1 MRHLKTADCKRI
13 LQLFA
18 VLLSVF
24 ARPRPV
30 HWWNQF
36 PAPLQEVAFIRLL
49 ASFGAGGVIYLTPI
63 VFHQAS
69 FSAGQVGQGLAAS
82 ALIGTVARLLSG
94 VLLDRGLT
102 CSWPVR
108 AAALFALMADL
119 VLFQATGF
127 NGYLVGQ
134 LLIGVAAGLYFP
146 AIELAVPLSC
156 SGFNS
161 SRGYALARSADAL
174 GVAAGALLGAVL
186 TAMEMIR
193 MVYAVEA
200 AAVLSML
207 VVLLLTPLPDGRAAL
222 LHASTAT
229 TNNHKLKA
237 ETASNSD
244 TKTEVK
250 AKSEAGWYWLLPLI
264 PVLVVSVVATGIVSL
279 MQSALP
285 LDMVRGGIARA
296 PLSEAS
302 SGGLI
307 AWQLLLLMVLQ
318 WPIGNWVAKRSLRFG
333 LGMGLL
339 GFITGCLLL
348 AGSALWSGG
357 SNLIALA
364 MVPIAF
370 GEAAFLPTAAEAM
383 VEETP
388 LQHRGLAM
396 ALFSQCFAI
405 SAIAAPLLAG
415 TILDQ
420 QGHGLVL
427 WLLMAGTCLAVV
439 PLLKAVR
446 PRYLPNLNA
455 TKILISSD
463 IEQTESASLQ

>member
-1 MRHLKTADCKRI
+1 M
-13 LQLFA
+13 
-18 VLLSVF
+18 
-24 ARPRPV
+24 
-30 HWWNQF
+30 
-36 PAPLQEVAFIRLL
+36 AFIRLL

-69 FSAGQVGQGLAAS
+69 FTAGQVSQGLAAS

-108 AAALFALMADL
+108 AAALLALAADL
-119 VLFQATGF
+119 VLFRATGF

-156 SGFNS
+156 GSFQS
-161 SRGYALARSADAL
+161 SRGFALARSSDAL
-174 GVAAGALLGAVL
+174 GVATGAMLGAVL
-186 TAMEMIR
+186 TAMNMIR

-207 VVLLLTPLPDGRAAL
+207 VVLVLTPLPDGRAAL
-222 LHASTAT
+222 LHPSSALRT
-229 TNNHKLKA
+229 HFEFKA
-237 ETASNSD
+237 DAGDPSD
-244 TKTEVK
+244 P
-250 AKSEAGWYWLLPLI
+250 EADWRWLLPLI
-264 PVLVVSVVATGIVSL
+264 PVLIVSVIATGIVSL

-285 LDMVRGGIARA
+285 LDMVRGGLARA

-302 SGGLI
+302 SGVLI
-307 AWQLLLLMVLQ
+307 AWQLILLLVLQ

-415 TILDQ
+415 ALLDQ

-427 WLLMAGTCLAVV
+427 WLLMAGTCVAVV

-446 PRYLPNLNA
+446 PRYKPNLSASPIEEVQDA
-455 TKILISSD
+455 TKPRTAALH
-463 IEQTESASLQ
+463 

>member
-1 MRHLKTADCKRI
+1 M
-13 LQLFA
+13 
-18 VLLSVF
+18 
-24 ARPRPV
+24 
-30 HWWNQF
+30 
-36 PAPLQEVAFIRLL
+36 
-49 ASFGAGGVIYLTPI
+49 
-63 VFHQAS
+63 FHQAS
-69 FSAGQVGQGLAAS
+69 FTAGQVSQGLAAS

-108 AAALFALMADL
+108 VAALLALAADL
-119 VLFQATGF
+119 VLFRATGF

-156 SGFNS
+156 GSFQS
-161 SRGYALARSADAL
+161 SRGFALARSSDAL
-174 GVAAGALLGAVL
+174 GVATGAMLGAVL
-186 TAMEMIR
+186 TAMNMIR

-207 VVLLLTPLPDGRAAL
+207 VVLVLTPLPDGRAAL
-222 LHASTAT
+222 LHPSSALRT
-229 TNNHKLKA
+229 HFEFKA
-237 ETASNSD
+237 DAGDPSD
-244 TKTEVK
+244 P
-250 AKSEAGWYWLLPLI
+250 EADWRWLLPLI
-264 PVLVVSVVATGIVSL
+264 PVLIVSVIATGIVSL

-285 LDMVRGGIARA
+285 LDMVRGGLARA

-302 SGGLI
+302 SGVLI
-307 AWQLLLLMVLQ
+307 AWQLILLLVLQ

-415 TILDQ
+415 ALLDL

-427 WLLMAGTCLAVV
+427 WLLMAGTCIAVV

-446 PRYLPNLNA
+446 PRYKPNLSASPIEEAQDA
-455 TKILISSD
+455 TKPRTAVLH
-463 IEQTESASLQ
+463 

>member
-1 MRHLKTADCKRI
+1 
-13 LQLFA
+13 
-18 VLLSVF
+18 
-24 ARPRPV
+24 
-30 HWWNQF
+30 
-36 PAPLQEVAFIRLL
+36 
-49 ASFGAGGVIYLTPI
+49 
-63 VFHQAS
+63 
-69 FSAGQVGQGLAAS
+69 
-82 ALIGTVARLLSG
+82 
-94 VLLDRGLT
+94 
-102 CSWPVR
+102 
-108 AAALFALMADL
+108 
-119 VLFQATGF
+119 
-127 NGYLVGQ
+127 
-134 LLIGVAAGLYFP
+134 
-146 AIELAVPLSC
+146 
-156 SGFNS
+156 
-161 SRGYALARSADAL
+161 
-174 GVAAGALLGAVL
+174 
-186 TAMEMIR
+186 
-193 MVYAVEA
+193 
-200 AAVLSML
+200 ML

-222 LHASTAT
+222 LHPSTAAS
-229 TNNHKLKA
+229 NNHELNA
-237 ETASNSD
+237 EA
-244 TKTEVK
+244 E
-250 AKSEAGWYWLLPLI
+250 AKSAQEADWRWLLPLI
-264 PVLVVSVVATGIVSL
+264 PVLIVSVIATGIVSL

-285 LDMVRGGIARA
+285 LDMVRGGLARA

-348 AGSALWSGG
+348 AGSSLWAGG
-357 SNLIALA
+357 SSLIALA

-415 TILDQ
+415 ALLDQ

-427 WLLMAGTCLAVV
+427 WLLMAGTCLLVV

-446 PRYLPNLNA
+446 PRYKPNLSGSPIEEALDA
-455 TKILISSD
+455 TNQRTAALH
-463 IEQTESASLQ
+463 

>member
-1 MRHLKTADCKRI
+1 M
-13 LQLFA
+13 
-18 VLLSVF
+18 
-24 ARPRPV
+24 
-30 HWWNQF
+30 
-36 PAPLQEVAFIRLL
+36 AFIRLI

-229 TNNHKLKA
+229 TNNHKFKA

-333 LGMGLL
+333 LGMGLF

-357 SNLIALA
+357 SSLIALA

-455 TKILISSD
+455 TKIQISSD

>member
-1 MRHLKTADCKRI
+1 M
-13 LQLFA
+13 
-18 VLLSVF
+18 
-24 ARPRPV
+24 
-30 HWWNQF
+30 
-36 PAPLQEVAFIRLL
+36 AFIRLL

-357 SNLIALA
+357 SSLIALA

-420 QGHGLVL
+420 QGHGLAL

-446 PRYLPNLNA
+446 PRYKPNL
-455 TKILISSD
+455 
-463 IEQTESASLQ
+463 SASPIEEPLEATNPRTAPLH

>member
-1 MRHLKTADCKRI
+1 
-13 LQLFA
+13 
-18 VLLSVF
+18 
-24 ARPRPV
+24 
-30 HWWNQF
+30 
-36 PAPLQEVAFIRLL
+36 VAFIRLL

-69 FSAGQVGQGLAAS
+69 FTAVQVSQGLAAS

-108 AAALFALMADL
+108 AAALLALMADL

-156 SGFNS
+156 SGFTS

-222 LHASTAT
+222 LHPSTAAS
-229 TNNHKLKA
+229 NNHELNA
-237 ETASNSD
+237 EA
-244 TKTEVK
+244 E
-250 AKSEAGWYWLLPLI
+250 AKSAQEADWRWFLPLI
-264 PVLVVSVVATGIVSL
+264 PVLIVSVIATGIVSL

-285 LDMVRGGIARA
+285 LDMVRGGLARA

-348 AGSALWSGG
+348 AGSSLWAGG
-357 SNLIALA
+357 SSLIALA

-405 SAIAAPLLAG
+405 SAIAAPLLSGAL
-415 TILDQ
+415 LDQ

-427 WLLMAGTCLAVV
+427 WLLMAGTCLLVV

-446 PRYLPNLNA
+446 PRYKPNLSGSPIEEALDA
-455 TKILISSD
+455 TNQRTAALH
-463 IEQTESASLQ
+463 

>member
-1 MRHLKTADCKRI
+1 M
-13 LQLFA
+13 
-18 VLLSVF
+18 
-24 ARPRPV
+24 
-30 HWWNQF
+30 
-36 PAPLQEVAFIRLL
+36 AFIRLL

-69 FSAGQVGQGLAAS
+69 FTAVQVSQGLAAS

-108 AAALFALMADL
+108 AAALLALMADL

-156 SGFNS
+156 SGFTS

-186 TAMEMIR
+186 TAMDMIR

-222 LHASTAT
+222 LHPSTPAS
-229 TNNHKLKA
+229 NNHELNA
-237 ETASNSD
+237 EA
-244 TKTEVK
+244 E
-250 AKSEAGWYWLLPLI
+250 AKSAPEADWRWLLPLI
-264 PVLVVSVVATGIVSL
+264 PVLIVSVIATGIVSL

-285 LDMVRGGIARA
+285 LDMVRGGLARA

-348 AGSALWSGG
+348 AGSALWAGG
-357 SNLIALA
+357 SSLIALA

-415 TILDQ
+415 ALLDQ

-427 WLLMAGTCLAVV
+427 WLLMAGTCLLVV

-446 PRYLPNLNA
+446 PRYKPNLSGSPIEEALDA
-455 TKILISSD
+455 TNQRTAALH
-463 IEQTESASLQ
+463 

>member
-1 MRHLKTADCKRI
+1 MAL
-13 LQLFA
+13 
-18 VLLSVF
+18 
-24 ARPRPV
+24 
-30 HWWNQF
+30 
-36 PAPLQEVAFIRLL
+36 IRLL

-69 FSAGQVGQGLAAS
+69 FTAGQVSQGLAAS

-108 AAALFALMADL
+108 AAALLALAADL
-119 VLFQATGF
+119 VLFRATGF

-156 SGFNS
+156 GSFQS
-161 SRGYALARSADAL
+161 SRGFALARSSDAL
-174 GVAAGALLGAVL
+174 GVATGAMLGAVL
-186 TAMEMIR
+186 TAMNMIR

-207 VVLLLTPLPDGRAAL
+207 VVLVLTPLPDGRAAL
-222 LHASTAT
+222 LHPSSALRT
-229 TNNHKLKA
+229 HFEFKA
-237 ETASNSD
+237 DAGDPSD
-244 TKTEVK
+244 P
-250 AKSEAGWYWLLPLI
+250 EADWRWLLPLI
-264 PVLVVSVVATGIVSL
+264 PVLIVSVIATGIVSL

-285 LDMVRGGIARA
+285 LDMVRGGLARA

-302 SGGLI
+302 SGVLI
-307 AWQLLLLMVLQ
+307 AWQLILLLVLQ

-405 SAIAAPLLAG
+405 SAIAAPLMAG
-415 TILDQ
+415 ALLDQ

-427 WLLMAGTCLAVV
+427 WLLMAGTCVAVV

-446 PRYLPNLNA
+446 PRYKPNLSASPIEEVQDA
-455 TKILISSD
+455 TKPRTAALH
-463 IEQTESASLQ
+463 

>member
-1 MRHLKTADCKRI
+1 
-13 LQLFA
+13 
-18 VLLSVF
+18 
-24 ARPRPV
+24 
-30 HWWNQF
+30 
-36 PAPLQEVAFIRLL
+36 LQEVAFIRLL

-69 FSAGQVGQGLAAS
+69 FTAVQVSQGLAAS

-108 AAALFALMADL
+108 AAALLALMADL

-134 LLIGVAAGLYFP
+134 LLIGLAAGLYFP

-174 GVAAGALLGAVL
+174 GVATGALLGAVL
-186 TAMEMIR
+186 SSMEMIR

-229 TNNHKLKA
+229 TNNHKHKHKHKA
-237 ETASNSD
+237 ESAPNGD
-244 TKTEVK
+244 T
-250 AKSEAGWYWLLPLI
+250 KSEAKANSEADWRWLLPLI
-264 PVLVVSVVATGIVSL
+264 PVLVVSVIATGIVSL

-285 LDMVRGGIARA
+285 LDMVRGGLARA
-296 PLSEAS
+296 PLSETS

-357 SNLIALA
+357 SSLIALA

-415 TILDQ
+415 VLLDH

-446 PRYLPNLNA
+446 PRYKPNL
-455 TKILISSD
+455 
-463 IEQTESASLQ
+463 SASPVEEPLDATNPRTAALH

>member
-1 MRHLKTADCKRI
+1 MAL
-13 LQLFA
+13 
-18 VLLSVF
+18 
-24 ARPRPV
+24 
-30 HWWNQF
+30 
-36 PAPLQEVAFIRLL
+36 IRLL

-69 FSAGQVGQGLAAS
+69 FTAGQVSQGLAAS

-108 AAALFALMADL
+108 AAALLALAADL
-119 VLFQATGF
+119 VLFRATGF

-156 SGFNS
+156 GSFQS
-161 SRGYALARSADAL
+161 SRGFALARSSDAL
-174 GVAAGALLGAVL
+174 GVATGAMLGAVL
-186 TAMEMIR
+186 TAMNMIR

-207 VVLLLTPLPDGRAAL
+207 VVLVLTPLPDGRAAL
-222 LHASTAT
+222 LHPSSALRT
-229 TNNHKLKA
+229 HFEFKA
-237 ETASNSD
+237 DAGDPSD
-244 TKTEVK
+244 P
-250 AKSEAGWYWLLPLI
+250 EADWRWLLPLI
-264 PVLVVSVVATGIVSL
+264 PVLIVSVIATGIVSL

-285 LDMVRGGIARA
+285 LDMVRGGLARA

-302 SGGLI
+302 SGVLI
-307 AWQLLLLMVLQ
+307 AWQLILLLVLQ

-415 TILDQ
+415 ALLDQ

-427 WLLMAGTCLAVV
+427 WLLMAGTCVAVV

-446 PRYLPNLNA
+446 PRYKPNLSASPIEEVQDA
-455 TKILISSD
+455 TKPRTAALH
-463 IEQTESASLQ
+463 

>member
-1 MRHLKTADCKRI
+1 MAL
-13 LQLFA
+13 
-18 VLLSVF
+18 
-24 ARPRPV
+24 
-30 HWWNQF
+30 
-36 PAPLQEVAFIRLL
+36 IRLL

-69 FSAGQVGQGLAAS
+69 FTAGQVSQGLAAS

-108 AAALFALMADL
+108 AAALLALAADL
-119 VLFQATGF
+119 VLFRATGF
-127 NGYLVGQ
+127 NGYLIGQ

-156 SGFNS
+156 GSFQS
-161 SRGYALARSADAL
+161 SRGFALARSSDAL
-174 GVAAGALLGAVL
+174 GVATGAMLGAVL
-186 TAMEMIR
+186 TAMNMIR

-207 VVLLLTPLPDGRAAL
+207 VVLVLTPLPDGRAAL
-222 LHASTAT
+222 LHPSSALRT
-229 TNNHKLKA
+229 HFEFKA
-237 ETASNSD
+237 DAGDPSD
-244 TKTEVK
+244 P
-250 AKSEAGWYWLLPLI
+250 EADWRWLLPLI
-264 PVLVVSVVATGIVSL
+264 PVLIVSVIATGIVSL

-285 LDMVRGGIARA
+285 LDMVRGGLARA

-302 SGGLI
+302 SGVLI
-307 AWQLLLLMVLQ
+307 AWQLILLLVLQ

-405 SAIAAPLLAG
+405 SAIAAPLMAG
-415 TILDQ
+415 ALLDQ

-427 WLLMAGTCLAVV
+427 WLLMAGTCVAVV

-446 PRYLPNLNA
+446 PRYKPNLSASPIEEVQDA
-455 TKILISSD
+455 TKPRTAALH
-463 IEQTESASLQ
+463 

>member
-1 MRHLKTADCKRI
+1 M
-13 LQLFA
+13 
-18 VLLSVF
+18 
-24 ARPRPV
+24 
-30 HWWNQF
+30 
-36 PAPLQEVAFIRLL
+36 AFIRLL

-229 TNNHKLKA
+229 TNNHKFKA

-333 LGMGLL
+333 LGMGLF

-357 SNLIALA
+357 SSLIALA

-455 TKILISSD
+455 TKIQISSD

>member
-1 MRHLKTADCKRI
+1 MAL
-13 LQLFA
+13 
-18 VLLSVF
+18 
-24 ARPRPV
+24 
-30 HWWNQF
+30 
-36 PAPLQEVAFIRLL
+36 IRLL
-49 ASFGAGGVIYLTPI
+49 ASFGAGGVFYLTPI

-69 FSAGQVGQGLAAS
+69 FTAVQVSQGLAAS

-108 AAALFALMADL
+108 AAALLALMADL

-174 GVAAGALLGAVL
+174 GVATGALLGAVL

-222 LHASTAT
+222 LHASATT

-244 TKTEVK
+244 AKTK
-250 AKSEAGWYWLLPLI
+250 AIANSEAGWHWLLPLI

-357 SNLIALA
+357 SSLIALA

-388 LQHRGLAM
+388 LQHHGLAM

-415 TILDQ
+415 ALLDQ

-427 WLLMAGTCLAVV
+427 WLLMACTCLAVV

-446 PRYLPNLNA
+446 PRYKPNL
-455 TKILISSD
+455 
-463 IEQTESASLQ
+463 SASPIEEPLDATNPRAAALH

>member
-1 MRHLKTADCKRI
+1 M
-13 LQLFA
+13 
-18 VLLSVF
+18 
-24 ARPRPV
+24 
-30 HWWNQF
+30 
-36 PAPLQEVAFIRLL
+36 AFIRLL

-69 FSAGQVGQGLAAS
+69 FTAVQVSQGLAAS

-108 AAALFALMADL
+108 AAALLALMADL

-156 SGFNS
+156 SGFTS

-186 TAMEMIR
+186 TAMDMIR

-222 LHASTAT
+222 LHPSTPAS
-229 TNNHKLKA
+229 NNHELNA
-237 ETASNSD
+237 EA
-244 TKTEVK
+244 E
-250 AKSEAGWYWLLPLI
+250 AKSAPEADWRWLLPLI
-264 PVLVVSVVATGIVSL
+264 PVLIVSVIATGIVSL

-285 LDMVRGGIARA
+285 LDMVRGGLARA

-348 AGSALWSGG
+348 AGSSLWAGG
-357 SNLIALA
+357 SSLIALA

-415 TILDQ
+415 ALLDQ

-427 WLLMAGTCLAVV
+427 WLLMAGTCLLVV

-446 PRYLPNLNA
+446 PRYKPNLSGSPIEEALDA
-455 TKILISSD
+455 TNQRTAALH
-463 IEQTESASLQ
+463 

>member
-1 MRHLKTADCKRI
+1 M
-13 LQLFA
+13 
-18 VLLSVF
+18 
-24 ARPRPV
+24 
-30 HWWNQF
+30 
-36 PAPLQEVAFIRLL
+36 AFIRLL

-69 FSAGQVGQGLAAS
+69 FTAVQVSQGLAAS

-108 AAALFALMADL
+108 AAALLALMADL

-156 SGFNS
+156 SGFTS

-222 LHASTAT
+222 LHPSTAAS
-229 TNNHKLKA
+229 NNHELNA
-237 ETASNSD
+237 EA
-244 TKTEVK
+244 E
-250 AKSEAGWYWLLPLI
+250 AKSAQEADWRWFLPLI
-264 PVLVVSVVATGIVSL
+264 PVLIVSVIATGIVSL

-285 LDMVRGGIARA
+285 LDMVRGGLARA

-348 AGSALWSGG
+348 AGSSLWAGG
-357 SNLIALA
+357 SSLIALA

-405 SAIAAPLLAG
+405 SAIAAPLLSGAL
-415 TILDQ
+415 LDQ

-427 WLLMAGTCLAVV
+427 WLLMAGTCLLVV

-446 PRYLPNLNA
+446 PRYKPNLSGSPIEEALDA
-455 TKILISSD
+455 TNQRTAALH
-463 IEQTESASLQ
+463 

>member
-1 MRHLKTADCKRI
+1 
-13 LQLFA
+13 
-18 VLLSVF
+18 
-24 ARPRPV
+24 
-30 HWWNQF
+30 
-36 PAPLQEVAFIRLL
+36 
-49 ASFGAGGVIYLTPI
+49 
-63 VFHQAS
+63 
-69 FSAGQVGQGLAAS
+69 
-82 ALIGTVARLLSG
+82 
-94 VLLDRGLT
+94 
-102 CSWPVR
+102 
-108 AAALFALMADL
+108 MADL

-134 LLIGVAAGLYFP
+134 LLIGLAAGLYFP

-156 SGFNS
+156 SGFTS

-174 GVAAGALLGAVL
+174 GVASGALLGAVL
-186 TAMEMIR
+186 TAMDMIR

-222 LHASTAT
+222 LHANAAT
-229 TNNHKLKA
+229 TNNHNAKA
-237 ETASNSD
+237 EATANSD
-244 TKTEVK
+244 SKTE
-250 AKSEAGWYWLLPLI
+250 ATSQEANWRWLLPLI
-264 PVLVVSVVATGIVSL
+264 PVLIVSVIATGIVSL

-285 LDMVRGGIARA
+285 LDMVRGGLARA

-348 AGSALWSGG
+348 AGSALWAGG
-357 SNLIALA
+357 SSLIALA
-364 MVPIAF
+364 MIPIAF

-415 TILDQ
+415 ALLDQ

-446 PRYLPNLNA
+446 PRYKPNLSGSPIEDSLDA
-455 TKILISSD
+455 TNPRTAALH
-463 IEQTESASLQ
+463 

>member
-1 MRHLKTADCKRI
+1 M
-13 LQLFA
+13 
-18 VLLSVF
+18 
-24 ARPRPV
+24 
-30 HWWNQF
+30 
-36 PAPLQEVAFIRLL
+36 AFIRLL

-333 LGMGLL
+333 LGMGLF

-357 SNLIALA
+357 SSLIALA

-455 TKILISSD
+455 TKIQISSD

>member
-1 MRHLKTADCKRI
+1 M
-13 LQLFA
+13 
-18 VLLSVF
+18 
-24 ARPRPV
+24 
-30 HWWNQF
+30 
-36 PAPLQEVAFIRLL
+36 AFIRLI

-333 LGMGLL
+333 LGMGLF

-357 SNLIALA
+357 SSLIALA

-455 TKILISSD
+455 TKIQISSD

>member
-1 MRHLKTADCKRI
+1 M
-13 LQLFA
+13 
-18 VLLSVF
+18 
-24 ARPRPV
+24 
-30 HWWNQF
+30 
-36 PAPLQEVAFIRLL
+36 AFIRLL

-69 FSAGQVGQGLAAS
+69 FTAVQVSQGLAAS

-108 AAALFALMADL
+108 AAALLALMADL

-156 SGFNS
+156 SGFTS

-186 TAMEMIR
+186 TAMDMIR

-222 LHASTAT
+222 LHPSTPAS
-229 TNNHKLKA
+229 NNHELNPEA
-237 ETASNSD
+237 E
-244 TKTEVK
+244 
-250 AKSEAGWYWLLPLI
+250 AKSAPEADWRWLLPLI
-264 PVLVVSVVATGIVSL
+264 PVLIVSVIATGIVSL

-285 LDMVRGGIARA
+285 LDMVRGGLARA

-348 AGSALWSGG
+348 AGSSLWAGG
-357 SNLIALA
+357 SSLIALA

-415 TILDQ
+415 ALLDQ

-427 WLLMAGTCLAVV
+427 WLLMAGTCLLVV

-446 PRYLPNLNA
+446 PRYKPNLSGSPIEEALDA
-455 TKILISSD
+455 TNQRTAALH
-463 IEQTESASLQ
+463 

>member
-1 MRHLKTADCKRI
+1 M
-13 LQLFA
+13 
-18 VLLSVF
+18 
-24 ARPRPV
+24 
-30 HWWNQF
+30 
-36 PAPLQEVAFIRLL
+36 AFIRLL

-69 FSAGQVGQGLAAS
+69 FTAVQVSQGLAAS

-108 AAALFALMADL
+108 AAALLALMADL

-134 LLIGVAAGLYFP
+134 LLIGLAAGLYFP

-156 SGFNS
+156 SGFTS

-186 TAMEMIR
+186 TAMDMIR

-222 LHASTAT
+222 LHPSTAAS
-229 TNNHKLKA
+229 NNHELNPEA
-237 ETASNSD
+237 E
-244 TKTEVK
+244 
-250 AKSEAGWYWLLPLI
+250 AKSAPEADWRWLLPLI
-264 PVLVVSVVATGIVSL
+264 PVLIVSVIATGIVSL

-285 LDMVRGGIARA
+285 LDMVRGGLARA

-348 AGSALWSGG
+348 AGSALWAGG
-357 SNLIALA
+357 SSLIALA

-415 TILDQ
+415 VLLDH

-427 WLLMAGTCLAVV
+427 WLLMAGTCLLVV

-446 PRYLPNLNA
+446 PRYKPNL
-455 TKILISSD
+455 SGSP
-463 IEQTESASLQ
+463 IEEALDVTNQRTAALH

>member
-1 MRHLKTADCKRI
+1 M
-13 LQLFA
+13 
-18 VLLSVF
+18 
-24 ARPRPV
+24 
-30 HWWNQF
+30 
-36 PAPLQEVAFIRLL
+36 AFIRLL

-69 FSAGQVGQGLAAS
+69 FTAVQVSQGLAAS

-108 AAALFALMADL
+108 AAALLALMADL

-156 SGFNS
+156 SGFTS

-186 TAMEMIR
+186 TAMDMIR

-222 LHASTAT
+222 LHPSTAAS
-229 TNNHKLKA
+229 NNHELNA
-237 ETASNSD
+237 EA
-244 TKTEVK
+244 E
-250 AKSEAGWYWLLPLI
+250 AKSAQEADWRWLLPLI
-264 PVLVVSVVATGIVSL
+264 PVLIVSVIATGIVSL

-285 LDMVRGGIARA
+285 LDMVRGGLARA

-348 AGSALWSGG
+348 AGSALWAGG
-357 SNLIALA
+357 SSLIALA

-415 TILDQ
+415 ALLDQ

-427 WLLMAGTCLAVV
+427 WLLMAGTCLLVV

-446 PRYLPNLNA
+446 PRYKPNLSGSPIEEALDA
-455 TKILISSD
+455 TNQRTAALH
-463 IEQTESASLQ
+463 

>member
-1 MRHLKTADCKRI
+1 MAL
-13 LQLFA
+13 
-18 VLLSVF
+18 
-24 ARPRPV
+24 
-30 HWWNQF
+30 
-36 PAPLQEVAFIRLL
+36 IRLL

-69 FSAGQVGQGLAAS
+69 FTAGQVSQGLAAS
-82 ALIGTVARLLSG
+82 ALIGTLARLLSG

-108 AAALFALMADL
+108 AAALLALMADL
-119 VLFQATGF
+119 VLFKATGF

-207 VVLLLTPLPDGRAAL
+207 VVLLVTPLPDGRAAL
-222 LHASTAT
+222 LHTSAKT
-229 TNNHKLKA
+229 TNNHKLKVQ
-237 ETASNSD
+237 TASNGD
-244 TKTEVK
+244 ATTEAK
-250 AKSEAGWYWLLPLI
+250 ANSEADWRWLLPLI
-264 PVLVVSVVATGIVSL
+264 PVLIVSVIATGIVSL

-285 LDMVRGGIARA
+285 LDMVRGGLARA

-357 SNLIALA
+357 SSLIALA

-415 TILDQ
+415 ALLDQ

-427 WLLMAGTCLAVV
+427 WLLMACTCVAVV

-446 PRYLPNLNA
+446 PRYKPNLSASPIEDPLDA
-455 TKILISSD
+455 TKPRAAALP
-463 IEQTESASLQ
+463 

>member
-1 MRHLKTADCKRI
+1 M
-13 LQLFA
+13 
-18 VLLSVF
+18 
-24 ARPRPV
+24 
-30 HWWNQF
+30 
-36 PAPLQEVAFIRLL
+36 AFIRLL

-69 FSAGQVGQGLAAS
+69 FTAVQVSQGLAAS

-108 AAALFALMADL
+108 AAALLALMADL

-357 SNLIALA
+357 SSLIALA

-455 TKILISSD
+455 TKIQISSD

>member
-1 MRHLKTADCKRI
+1 M
-13 LQLFA
+13 
-18 VLLSVF
+18 
-24 ARPRPV
+24 
-30 HWWNQF
+30 
-36 PAPLQEVAFIRLL
+36 AFIRLL

-229 TNNHKLKA
+229 TNNHKFKA

-318 WPIGNWVAKRSLRFG
+318 WPIGNWVAKRSRRFG
-333 LGMGLL
+333 LGMGLF

-357 SNLIALA
+357 SSLIALA

-415 TILDQ
+415 VLLDH

-446 PRYLPNLNA
+446 PRYKPNL
-455 TKILISSD
+455 
-463 IEQTESASLQ
+463 SASPIEEPLDAKNPRTAALH

>member
-1 MRHLKTADCKRI
+1 
-13 LQLFA
+13 
-18 VLLSVF
+18 
-24 ARPRPV
+24 
-30 HWWNQF
+30 
-36 PAPLQEVAFIRLL
+36 LQEVAFIRLL

-222 LHASTAT
+222 LHASAST

-244 TKTEVK
+244 TKTEAK
-250 AKSEAGWYWLLPLI
+250 AKSEAGWHWLLPLI

-357 SNLIALA
+357 SSLIALA

-415 TILDQ
+415 VLLDQ

-427 WLLMAGTCLAVV
+427 WLLMACTCLAVV

-446 PRYLPNLNA
+446 PRYKPNL
-455 TKILISSD
+455 
-463 IEQTESASLQ
+463 SASPIEEPLDATNPRAAALH